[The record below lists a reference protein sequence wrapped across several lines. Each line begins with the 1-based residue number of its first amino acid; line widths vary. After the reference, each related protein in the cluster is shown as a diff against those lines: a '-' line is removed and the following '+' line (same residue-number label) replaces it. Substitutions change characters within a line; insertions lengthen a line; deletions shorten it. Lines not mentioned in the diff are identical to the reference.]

1 MCNLSTQRHETTE
14 KIIETMLEYATACHV
29 ENIVK
34 EIDEYKDI
42 DNIYY
47 PAELDYRIK
56 KLITDYKRRKKRDQ
70 LYKTGIKIFTKV
82 AVFLFIIL
90 LGISIIAVGV
100 EAVRLKIF
108 NLVVE
113 VMDEFTSMEVEENED
128 LSDDSNHIYMPTYI
142 PEAYISTGVQT
153 FKDITV
159 IQYVN
164 DDGDT
169 ILFEQSKEMQS
180 NLRVDTEYA
189 ESNKVLIND
198 IEAFIVRKDSMIM
211 LVWHDNEMTFTLI
224 GCLDENELIKMAE
237 SVVKK

>member
-1 MCNLSTQRHETTE
+1 MKGGMRMCNLSTQRHETIE

-56 KLITDYKRRKKRDQ
+56 KLITEYKRRKKRDQ

-142 PEAYISTGVQT
+142 PEGYVSTGVET
-153 FKDITV
+153 FNNVTI

-164 DDGDT
+164 AKGDT
-169 ILFEQSKEMQS
+169 ILFEQCKDEHSV
-180 NLRVDTEYA
+180 LRIDTEDA
-189 ESNKVLIND
+189 EYKKVVINHV
-198 IEAFIVRKDSMIM
+198 EAFIINKNSM
-211 LVWHDNEMTFTLI
+211 T
-224 GCLDENELIKMAE
+224 
-237 SVVKK
+237 